1 MRYIDKSN
9 RCMVFDDFVTLYQGR
24 LRNDWEKF
32 KKIRGGSAIRLALH
46 QHLWREQKGLCAY
59 CEQEVP
65 EKTIPESDTKSH
77 LEHIRPKARP
87 EFKHLTFQ
95 FENLVM
101 SCEGFDLTAI
111 SEHKKEFC
119 GHFKDNDFSKFDDV
133 LFLNPTEMTDIE
145 TYFRYDSEGKIEP
158 NPFKTDEQQRQTVY
172 MIRTLNLNNAV
183 LMEMRKV
190 QYDLWLEK
198 QFVLTEAELADELS
212 ENQRL
217 LPAFFSLL
225 KQKIL

>member
-9 RCMVFDDFVTLYQGR
+9 RCIAFDNFVTAYQAR
-24 LRNDWEKF
+24 LRNDWEKL
-32 KKIRGGSAIRLALH
+32 KKIKGGGAIRLVLH

-59 CEQEVP
+59 CEQAVP
-65 EKTIPESDTKSH
+65 EKTTPESDAKSH
-77 LEHIRPKARP
+77 LEHIRPKARS

-95 FENLVM
+95 FENLII
-101 SCEGFDLTAI
+101 SCEGFDLTAVFAY
-111 SEHKKEFC
+111 KREFC
-119 GHFKDNDFSKFDDV
+119 GHFKDNYFTKFDDA
-133 LFLNPTEMTDIE
+133 LFLNPTAIIDIE
-145 TYFRYDSEGKIEP
+145 TYFRYNSEGQIEP
-158 NPFKTDEQQRQTVY
+158 NSFKTDEQQRRTVY

-183 LMEMRKV
+183 LVEMRKT

-198 QFVLTEAELADELS
+198 QSSWTEVELAEELS